1 LNRITALLLLVLVAA
16 GTGFLAGSLSAP
28 SAFRTPVFISSM
40 GYSSAP
46 VAVPD
51 VVGLSRQD
59 ARRVI
64 ESGNLLLAGE
74 WSEFGDFETMGLVT
88 RQDPAPGTEV
98 PRGAPVN
105 VFWNVGPL
113 YRPYQPRQ
121 LIGLT
126 AGEAEELVADWQL
139 YNGGR
144 TRVPHPTVPEGRVIS
159 ASPMFPESLSV
170 RRTVRLLVSTGWTG
184 LPVLAGILKTTT
196 KAVVKTG
203 ATLYEKGSETVAEL
217 WTIAKDYAAETKEEL
232 AGEPEVID
240 VESTAVEVQPAS
252 AAEGEKAV

>member
-1 LNRITALLLLVLVAA
+1 MGV
-16 GTGFLAGSLSAP
+16 GTGFLAGSLAAP

-51 VVGLSRQD
+51 VVGMSRQD

-64 ESGNLLLAGE
+64 EAGNLLLAGE
-74 WSEFGDFETMGLVT
+74 WSEYGDFETMGLVT

-113 YRPYQPRQ
+113 YRPYQPRS
-121 LIGLT
+121 LIGLP

-144 TRVPHPTVPEGRVIS
+144 TRVPHPNVPEGRVI
-159 ASPMFPESLSV
+159 AVSPMFPESLSV

-184 LPVLAGILKTTT
+184 LPVLEGFARMEAESLLAARGLFMLVTEERPVQGLEQIGRIIGQSPPGGSDFRTGDTVR
-196 KAVVKTG
+196 VVVGGRADST
-203 ATLYEKGSETVAEL
+203 
-217 WTIAKDYAAETKEEL
+217 W
-232 AGEPEVID
+232 GEW
-240 VESTAVEVQPAS
+240 
-252 AAEGEKAV
+252 

>member
-1 LNRITALLLLVLVAA
+1 LNRLLAVVLLVIVGA
-16 GTGFLAGSLSAP
+16 GTGFLAGSLASPAV
-28 SAFRTPVFISSM
+28 FRSPVFISSV

-64 ESGNLLLAGE
+64 ESGSLLLAGE
-74 WSEFGDFETMGLVT
+74 WSEYGEFETMGLVT
-88 RQDPAPGTEV
+88 RQDPPPGTDV

-113 YRPYQPRQ
+113 YRPYHPGQ
-121 LIGLT
+121 LVGLT
-126 AGEAEELVADWQL
+126 AGDAEELVADWQL

-144 TRVPHPTVPEGRVIS
+144 TRVPHPTIPEGRVIS
-159 ASPMFPESLSV
+159 VSPWFPDSLSV

-184 LPVLAGILKTTT
+184 LPVLTGFSITEADSLLSARG
-196 KAVVKTG
+196 VV
-203 ATLYEKGSETVAEL
+203 LVVN
-217 WTIAKDYAAETKEEL
+217 EERVVM
-232 AGEPEVID
+232 EPERIGRII
-240 VESTAVEVQPAS
+240 EQSPPGGSTFGYGDTVRVVLGRS
-252 AAEGEKAV
+252 GSSWGTW

>member
-1 LNRITALLLLVLVAA
+1 MNRTLAFLLLALVGLAL
-16 GTGFLAGSLSAP
+16 GFLAGSLSAP
-28 SAFRTPVFISSM
+28 FAFHTPVFISSM

-64 ESGNLLLAGE
+64 ESGSLLLAGE
-74 WSEFGDFETMGLVT
+74 WSEYGDFETMGLVT
-88 RQDPAPGTEV
+88 RQDPPPGTEV

-113 YRPYQPRQ
+113 YRPYDPRQ
-121 LIGLT
+121 LVGLT
-126 AGEAEELVADWQL
+126 AGDAEELVADWQL

-144 TRVPHPTVPEGRVIS
+144 SRVPHPTVPEGRVIS
-159 ASPMFPESLSV
+159 ASPWFPESLSV

-184 LPVLAGILKTTT
+184 LPLLTGLPIAEAESLLAAKGL
-196 KAVVKTG
+196 VMLVTG
-203 ATLYEKGSETVAEL
+203 ET
-217 WTIAKDYAAETKEEL
+217 ETFRPEDTNRIMEQTPGGGARFQ
-232 AGEPEVID
+232 AGDTVR
-240 VESTAVEVQPAS
+240 VMVGRAGGGWGQW
-252 AAEGEKAV
+252 

>member
-1 LNRITALLLLVLVAA
+1 MNRITAVLLLVLVGA

-28 SAFRTPVFISSM
+28 VAFRTPVFISSM

-64 ESGNLLLAGE
+64 ESENLLLAGE

-88 RQDPAPGTEV
+88 RQDPAPGTDV

-113 YRPYQPRQ
+113 YRPYQPRL

-170 RRTVRLLVSTGWTG
+170 RRTVRLLLSSGWTG
-184 LPVLAGILKTTT
+184 LPVLAGIPRIEAESLLVAKGLYMLVIEERTEAGPEQIGRIIEQSPAGGTVFQT
-196 KAVVKTG
+196 GDTVWVVVG
-203 ATLYEKGSETVAEL
+203 GRA
-217 WTIAKDYAAETKEEL
+217 D
-232 AGEPEVID
+232 
-240 VESTAVEVQPAS
+240 STW
-252 AAEGEKAV
+252 GDW

>member
-1 LNRITALLLLVLVAA
+1 MNRALAIVLLITVGMV
-16 GTGFLAGSLSAP
+16 TGFLAGSLAAP
-28 SAFRTPVFISSM
+28 AVFRTPVFISSM

-74 WSEFGDFETMGLVT
+74 WSEYGDFETMGLVT
-88 RQDPAPGTEV
+88 RQDPPPGTEV

-113 YRPYQPRQ
+113 YRPYFPEQ
-121 LIGLT
+121 LVGLS

-159 ASPMFPESLSV
+159 ASPWFPDSLSV

-184 LPVLAGILKTTT
+184 MPVLSGLSEVEADSLLYARGLFMVIVENRMVADPGLTGRIIEQTPAGGTMYQDGDTVR
-196 KAVVKTG
+196 VVVGRADSTWG
-203 ATLYEKGSETVAEL
+203 A
-217 WTIAKDYAAETKEEL
+217 W
-232 AGEPEVID
+232 
-240 VESTAVEVQPAS
+240 
-252 AAEGEKAV
+252 

>member
-1 LNRITALLLLVLVAA
+1 MNRFAAYALLILVAA
-16 GTGFLAGSLSAP
+16 GMGFLAGSLAAP
-28 SAFRTPVFISSM
+28 SVFRTPVFISSM

-59 ARRVI
+59 ARRLI
-64 ESGNLLLAGE
+64 ESGSLLLAGE
-74 WSEFGDFETMGLVT
+74 WSEYGDFETMGLVT

-113 YRPYQPRQ
+113 YRPYRPEQ
-121 LIGLT
+121 LLGLT
-126 AGEAEELVADWQL
+126 AGDAEELVADWQL

-144 TRVPHPTVPEGRVIS
+144 TRVPHPSVPEGRVIS
-159 ASPMFPESLSV
+159 VSPWFPESLSV

-184 LPVLAGILKTTT
+184 MPVLEGLPRSEAESLLVSRGLHMLVTEDR
-196 KAVVKTG
+196 VVPGPENVGRVIEQTPPG
-203 ATLYEKGSETVAEL
+203 GSPFNQGDTVRVVIGRSGST
-217 WTIAKDYAAETKEEL
+217 W
-232 AGEPEVID
+232 GEW
-240 VESTAVEVQPAS
+240 
-252 AAEGEKAV
+252 

>member
-1 LNRITALLLLVLVAA
+1 
-16 GTGFLAGSLSAP
+16 
-28 SAFRTPVFISSM
+28 M
-40 GYSSAP
+40 GMT
-46 VAVPD
+46 
-51 VVGLSRQD
+51 RQD

-88 RQDPAPGTEV
+88 RQDPLPGTEV

-113 YRPYQPRQ
+113 YRPYQPRS

-159 ASPMFPESLSV
+159 ASPMFPDSLSV

-184 LPVLAGILKTTT
+184 LPVLTGIPRSEAESLLVAKGLCMLVIEERPVEGIEQIGRVLQQYPSGGSVFVAGDTVR
-196 KAVVKTG
+196 VVVGGRADST
-203 ATLYEKGSETVAEL
+203 
-217 WTIAKDYAAETKEEL
+217 W
-232 AGEPEVID
+232 GEW
-240 VESTAVEVQPAS
+240 
-252 AAEGEKAV
+252 